1 MMFIFKNTRS
11 TKTKIIA
18 QGSGGIIYYVN
29 KKKGNI
35 LGNTLQTHAIFKYLK
50 RNNPNQIISELRS
63 CFIEN
68 SVNINKSNGI
78 IINKKY
84 FNLKNILKF
93 KYLEYLRY
101 LYTKNKYTNN
111 IKIYIQYP
119 VGYINLNTFQENIF
133 NKKQKK
139 SNICLR
145 IIIDIT
151 QGIVETHK
159 ANIIHGDLKPDNI
172 VYFKQDKRWKLI
184 DFGLSLPI
192 NPIEKKI
199 EKLPH
204 QYLASKAYRSLK
216 HLKKELT
223 HYDFSVDIF
232 SLGIIILELVI
243 GNINGSNYICY
254 DKNLNTHISN
264 IEKLIYIRKEK
275 VVKYLLK
282 FINIEE
288 NNLVER
294 EKFCKIIK
302 LALSMLNEETSLSS
316 CEYLQLLKKI

>member
-1 MMFIFKNTRS
+1 MVFIFKNTRT
-11 TKTKIIA
+11 TKTNIIA
-18 QGSGGIIYYVN
+18 EGTGGIIYYVT
-29 KKKGNI
+29 KKKRNI
-35 LGNTLQTHAIFKYLK
+35 RTHAIFKYLK
-50 RNNPNQIISELRS
+50 KNSSNQIISELRP

-68 SVNINKSNGI
+68 SININKSNGI
-78 IINKKY
+78 IINNKY
-84 FNLKNILKF
+84 FNLNKILKF

-101 LYTKNKYTNN
+101 LYRKNKYTHN

-119 VGYINLNTFQENIF
+119 VGYINLNTFQQNSF

-151 QGIVETHK
+151 QGIFETHK

-172 VYFKQDKRWKLI
+172 VYFKEDKRWKLI
-184 DFGLSLPI
+184 DFGLSIPIILP
-192 NPIEKKI
+192 EKKI

-223 HYDFSVDIF
+223 HYDFSFDIF
-232 SLGIIILELVI
+232 SLGIIILELLI
-243 GNINGSNYICY
+243 GNINGSKYICY
-254 DKNLNTHISN
+254 DKNINIHISN
-264 IEKLIYIRKEK
+264 IENLIYVRKEK

-282 FINIEE
+282 YINIDED
-288 NNLVER
+288 NLHEK
-294 EKFCKIIK
+294 EKFCKILK
-302 LALSMLNEETSLSS
+302 LALSMLDEETSLSS
-316 CEYLQLLKKI
+316 FEYLQLLKKI